1 MINLKKLPSAIQ
13 FALFVGAASL
23 VSGNAVAQDQDEEE
37 TEQEATTLDRI
48 QVTGSRI
55 GRADIEGALPV
66 TVIDRE
72 DIELSGEVSVADLMR
87 NATFN
92 SFGSFR
98 PQSGSSAQSLA
109 EISLRGLGGSR
120 TLVLIDGR
128 RAPVAPMV
136 GSVQDLNT
144 IPLAAVERIE
154 ILSDGA
160 SAIYGSDAIGGV
172 VNIILR
178 KDFDGAEIMVGAG
191 FPKRTGGDTEEGSVI
206 FGSSGDRGSVMA
218 GASFNNREI
227 IFQRDRPW
235 SSGGVSTF
243 SNNLFV
249 AIPAPGTLYGW
260 RAGGFVAHPTNG
272 SAFPTFDCTSN
283 SFFEGG
289 SGSSKRCFYDFT
301 SQAADE
307 AEIKNRSLFARGTFQ
322 INDDWSV
329 YMTGQVNRVKSFGR
343 YAPVPS
349 SPWPGGSIF
358 IPVGSPNHPS
368 NFDAGYDPTV
378 PYFAR
383 HRFAAL
389 GPRDTFTEN
398 NVYNILVG
406 AEGYIGDVFVDFGVR
421 SSESKY
427 IELGRNYVVGN
438 IAQQLIADGTY
449 SLQDPFSIDPDVASS
464 MIATI
469 NRDSM
474 ARIREVYGNTTFDLW
489 EMGGGAAALA
499 LGAEY
504 RTEEYADIYDSLQE
518 SGQIV
523 GSAGNSAEGDRNVG
537 AAYFELLMP
546 FFSTFD
552 VTVAGRYDQYS
563 DYGNDFSPK
572 IAARWQPLE
581 TLTFRGSYGQ
591 GFRAPTLDILSA
603 QPSFSADGTS
613 DPATCQAFTGNP
625 SCQTQITAY
634 VIANPNLAS
643 EQSDQ
648 WSLGV
653 AWDATDWLNM
663 TLDYYN
669 IEIEDRIAA
678 ISTALMINCL
688 AGVTNC
694 PAGVSNLPPNVT
706 PPDPSLGLGVARD
719 PVSGAIIYVQRGFAN
734 RGTLE
739 TDGVDFNL
747 RTNFDLGTMG
757 TLANQLAV
765 SWVNNYSFDGGE
777 SIVNDPGVP
786 EYRASLQNYWG
797 IGDWTFAW
805 NINHIAGTDSQVKAY
820 IDAGVLDSDYGYAL
834 HLPSWTTHDVQAT
847 WNAPWNGR
855 FTLGVNNVADKDPV
869 LDPLHLSGR
878 GFDFNLYDG
887 YGRVPYVRYTQN
899 F

>member
-23 VSGNAVAQDQDEEE
+23 VSGNALAQDDDEDG
-37 TEQEATTLDRI
+37 TEQEATTLDRV

-55 GRADIEGALPV
+55 SRADVEGALPV
-66 TVIDRE
+66 TVIDRQ
-72 DIELSGEVSVADLMR
+72 DIEMSGEVSVADLMR

-128 RAPVAPMV
+128 RAPVSPMT

-178 KDFDGAEIMVGAG
+178 RDFDGAEIMVGKG
-191 FPKRTGGDTEEGSVI
+191 FPNRPGGETEEGSVI
-206 FGSSGDRGSVMA
+206 FGSSSDRSSVLA
-218 GASFNNREI
+218 GASFNNRGI
-227 IFQRDRPW
+227 IFQRERPW
-235 SSGGVSTF
+235 STGGVSTF
-243 SNNLFV
+243 SNNLFT
-249 AIPAPGTLYGW
+249 AIPAPGTLYGF
-260 RAGGFVAHPTNG
+260 RQGGFTAHPTNG
-272 SAFPTFDCTSN
+272 SAFPGFDCDSN
-283 SFFEGG
+283 SFFSGG
-289 SGSSKRCFYDFT
+289 SGTGKRCFYDFT
-301 SQAADE
+301 SAAADE
-307 AEIKNRSLFARGTFQ
+307 AEIKNRSVFARGNFD

-349 SPWPGGSIF
+349 SPWPGGAIF

-368 NFDAGYDPTV
+368 NFGAGYDPTV
-378 PYFAR
+378 PYFLR

-389 GPRDTFTEN
+389 GPRDSFTEN
-398 NVYNILVG
+398 NVYNILLG
-406 AEGYIGDVFVDFGVR
+406 AEGYIGDVFVDAGVR
-421 SSESKY
+421 SSESRY
-427 IELGRNYVVGN
+427 VELGRNYVVGN
-438 IAQQLIADGTY
+438 IAQQYIADGRY
-449 SLQDPFSIDPDVASS
+449 PIHDPFSVNPDIASQ

-469 NRDSM
+469 NRDSF
-474 ARIREVYGNTTFDLW
+474 ARIREIYGNASFDLW
-489 EMGGGAAALA
+489 EMGGGAAAA
-499 LGAEY
+499 AFGVEY

-523 GSAGNSAEGDRNVG
+523 GSAGNSAEGDRSVG
-537 AAYFELLMP
+537 AAYFELLLP
-546 FFSTFD
+546 FMSTFD
-552 VTVAGRYDQYS
+552 VTLAGRYDKYS
-563 DYGNDFSPK
+563 DYGEDFSPK
-572 IAARWQPLE
+572 IALRWQPLDSL
-581 TLTFRGSYGQ
+581 TLRGSYGQ

-603 QPSFSADGTS
+603 QPSFSADGTT

-625 SCQTQITAY
+625 SCQTQVTAY
-634 VIANPNLAS
+634 VIANPFLQS

-648 WSLGV
+648 WSLGL

-663 TLDYYN
+663 TVDYYN
-669 IEIEDRIAA
+669 ITIEDRIAA

-694 PAGVSNLPPNVT
+694 PPGVSNLPPGAS
-706 PPDPSLGLGVARD
+706 PPDPSLGLGIARD
-719 PVSGAIIYVQRGFAN
+719 PTSGAIVYVQRGFSN

-739 TDGVDFNL
+739 TDGIDLNL
-747 RTNFDLGTMG
+747 RTDFDLGAMG
-757 TLANQLAV
+757 SLANQLAV
-765 SWVNNYSFDGGE
+765 SWVNNYSFDDGD

-786 EYRASLQNYWG
+786 EYRASLQNIWNL
-797 IGDWTFAW
+797 GDWTFGW
-805 NINHIAGTDSQVKAY
+805 NINHIAGTDSQAKAY
-820 IDAGVLDSDYGYAL
+820 LDSGLFEDDYGYAL
-834 HLPSWTTHDVQAT
+834 QLPSWTTHDIQAT

-855 FTLGVNNVADKDPV
+855 FTVGVQNVADKDPV
-869 LDPLHLSGR
+869 LDPLNLSGR

-887 YGRVPYVRYTQN
+887 YGRVPYVRYTQS